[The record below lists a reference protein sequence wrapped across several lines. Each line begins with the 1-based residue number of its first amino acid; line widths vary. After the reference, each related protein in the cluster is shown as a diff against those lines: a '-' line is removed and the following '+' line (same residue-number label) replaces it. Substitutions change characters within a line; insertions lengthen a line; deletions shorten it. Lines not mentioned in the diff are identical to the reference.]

1 MINYTIHLLYV
12 LEISNKQ
19 FYVGHFFFFF
29 GDFILIIFFILDRLE
44 MEIRI

>member
-1 MINYTIHLLYV
+1 MLGI
-12 LEISNKQ
+12 
-19 FYVGHFFFFF
+19 FFFFF